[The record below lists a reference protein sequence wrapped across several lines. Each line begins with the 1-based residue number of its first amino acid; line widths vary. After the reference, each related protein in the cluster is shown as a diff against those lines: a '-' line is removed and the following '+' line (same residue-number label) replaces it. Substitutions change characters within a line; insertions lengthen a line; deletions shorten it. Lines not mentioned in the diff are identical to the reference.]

1 MIFME
6 IAFLYVLASIDAPL
20 WVYIVF
26 LAGAV
31 MHAAIGMAK
40 E

>member
-1 MIFME
+1 MIFMQ
-6 IAFLYVLASIDAPL
+6 IAFLYVLASVDAPL

-31 MHAAIGMAK
+31 MHVAIGK
-40 E
+40 EKE